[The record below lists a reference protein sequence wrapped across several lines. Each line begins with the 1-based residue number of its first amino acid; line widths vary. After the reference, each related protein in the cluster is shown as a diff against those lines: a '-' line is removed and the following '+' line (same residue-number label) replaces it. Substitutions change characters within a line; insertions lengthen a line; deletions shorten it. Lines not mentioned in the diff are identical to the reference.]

1 MMSVDRYNA
10 NFHLMIVVCTSLSAP
25 QLFIK
30 NNYHKDGETQE
41 DLTMD
46 TWESLRIAGKT
57 LAANRLRST
66 LTMLGIIIGNA
77 SVILMVGIGQG
88 AQRYAAEQFESL
100 GTDVI
105 FVITG
110 TDNARRNVIAPPNR
124 LVLADAEAIAS
135 QVPTVRSVA
144 PQISGS
150 ELAIAGNNTKRA
162 SLIGTTQ
169 AYAIVRNAKVSG
181 GRFFN
186 EEDIKRNA
194 RVITIGAAIAK
205 ELFPQGS
212 AIGQTVRIRG
222 TSYEVIGIMSEKGAF
237 LGANQ
242 DDIIFM
248 PITTMTSRL
257 TGKTSPYGVALA
269 VINVSATSNENVEA
283 AQFQISNL
291 LRLRHRTS
299 DINADD
305 TFTVR
310 TQQDALEIVG
320 NITGALTILLAA
332 IAGISLFVGGIGI
345 MNIMLVSVTERTQE
359 IGLRKA
365 IGASPSDI
373 LTQFT
378 IEAVILSLLGGAI
391 GTAIGISGILLI
403 AAVSPLQ
410 AGVSIGAICL
420 SVSVSGGIGLFFGI
434 FPARQAARLDPIVA
448 LRSI

>member
-1 MMSVDRYNA
+1 
-10 NFHLMIVVCTSLSAP
+10 
-25 QLFIK
+25 
-30 NNYHKDGETQE
+30 
-41 DLTMD
+41 MD
-46 TWESLRIAGKT
+46 TWESFRMAGKT

-77 SVILMVGIGQG
+77 SVILMVGVGQG
-88 AQRYAAEQFESL
+88 AQKYASQQFQSL

-124 LVLADAEAIAS
+124 LVLADAEAIAT

-144 PQISGS
+144 PQINSS

-162 SLIGTTQ
+162 TLIGTTE
-169 AYAIVRNAKVSG
+169 AYAIVRNADVSS

-186 EEDIKRNA
+186 AEDIKRNA
-194 RVITIGAAIAK
+194 RVLTIGAAIAK

-212 AIGQTVRIRG
+212 PIGQTVRIRG
-222 TSYEVIGIMSEKGAF
+222 TSYEVIGIMSQKGAF
-237 LGANQ
+237 LGTNQ
-242 DDIIFM
+242 DDTLFL
-248 PITTMTSRL
+248 PITTMAGRL
-257 TGKTSPYGVALA
+257 TGKTSPYGVAVA
-269 VINVSATSNENVEA
+269 VINVSATSNDNVDA

-332 IAGISLFVGGIGI
+332 IAGISLLVGGIGI
-345 MNIMLVSVTERTQE
+345 MNIMLVSVTERTSE

-391 GTAIGISGILLI
+391 GTGIGVGGILLI
-403 AAVSPLQ
+403 ALVSPLQ
-410 AGVSIGAICL
+410 AGVSIGAIGL
-420 SVSVSGGIGLFFGI
+420 AVGVSGSIGLFFGI
-434 FPARQAARLDPIVA
+434 FPAKQAAQLDPIVA

>member
-1 MMSVDRYNA
+1 
-10 NFHLMIVVCTSLSAP
+10 
-25 QLFIK
+25 
-30 NNYHKDGETQE
+30 
-41 DLTMD
+41 MD
-46 TWESLRIAGKT
+46 TWESFRMAGKT

-88 AQRYAAEQFESL
+88 AQKYASQQFQSL

-110 TDNARRNVIAPPNR
+110 TENARRNVIVPPNR
-124 LVLADAEAIAS
+124 LVLADAEAIAD

-144 PQISGS
+144 PQINGS
-150 ELAIAGNNTKRA
+150 ELAIAGSNTKRA
-162 SLIGTTQ
+162 TLIGTTPS
-169 AYAIVRNAKVSG
+169 YAIVRNAEVSS
-181 GRFFN
+181 GRFFS
-186 EEDIKRNA
+186 EDDTKRNA
-194 RVITIGAAIAK
+194 RVVTIGSAIAK
-205 ELFPQGS
+205 DLFPQGS
-212 AIGQTVRIRG
+212 AIGQSVRIRG
-222 TSYEVIGIMSEKGAF
+222 TSYEVVGIMSEKGAF
-237 LGANQ
+237 LGTNQ
-242 DDIIFM
+242 DDTIFL
-248 PITTMTSRL
+248 PITTMTNRL
-257 TGKTSPYGVALA
+257 TGKTSPYGVAIA
-269 VINVSATSNENVEA
+269 VINVSAKSNDSVDA
-283 AQFQISNL
+283 AQFQITNL
-291 LRLRHRTS
+291 LRLRHRNP
-299 DINADD
+299 DANANANADD

-332 IAGISLFVGGIGI
+332 IAGISLLVGGIGI

-391 GTAIGISGILLI
+391 GTAIGVGGILFV

-410 AGVSIGAICL
+410 AGVSIGAIGL
-420 SVSVSGGIGLFFGI
+420 AVGVSGGIGLFFGI
-434 FPARQAARLDPIVA
+434 FPARQAAKLDPIVA

>member
-1 MMSVDRYNA
+1 
-10 NFHLMIVVCTSLSAP
+10 
-25 QLFIK
+25 
-30 NNYHKDGETQE
+30 
-41 DLTMD
+41 MD
-46 TWESLRIAGKT
+46 TWESFKMAGKT

-77 SVILMVGIGQG
+77 SVILMVGVGQG
-88 AQRYAAEQFESL
+88 AQKYASQQFQSL

-124 LVLADAEAIAS
+124 LVLADADAIAE

-144 PQISGS
+144 PQINGS

-162 SLIGTTQ
+162 TLIGTTDS
-169 AYAIVRNAKVSG
+169 YAIVRNAEVSA
-181 GRFFN
+181 GRFLSN
-186 EEDIKRNA
+186 DDIKRNA
-194 RVITIGAAIAK
+194 RVVTLGAAIAK
-205 ELFPQGS
+205 ELFPQGNP
-212 AIGQTVRIRG
+212 IGQLVRIRS
-222 TSYEVIGIMSEKGAF
+222 TSYEVIGLMSEKGAF
-237 LGANQ
+237 LGTNQ
-242 DDIIFM
+242 DDTIFM
-248 PITTMTSRL
+248 PVTTMTNQL
-257 TGKTSPYGVALA
+257 TGRTSPYGVAIQ
-269 VINVSATSNENVEA
+269 VINVSATSNDNVDA
-283 AQFQISNL
+283 AQFQIANL
-291 LRLRHRTS
+291 LRLRHRST
-299 DINADD
+299 DMNAED

-332 IAGISLFVGGIGI
+332 IAGISLLVGGIGI

-365 IGASPSDI
+365 IGAAPSDI

-391 GTAIGISGILLI
+391 GTGIGISGVLLLS
-403 AAVSPLQ
+403 VFTPLQ
-410 AGVSIGAICL
+410 AGISVGAIAL
-420 SVSVSGGIGLFFGI
+420 AVSVSGGIGLFFGI